1 MKYFEHFTV
10 GLEEEAPGRHIVTE
24 EEIIEFGTRW
34 DSQPFHV
41 DPEAAK
47 KSVFGGLVAS
57 SVHLFAIAIGLWN
70 RDTANDEERTAAVS
84 ALGFNN
90 MQLKRPA
97 RPGDELKS
105 KSVVLEAR
113 SSASKPQLGIVTFR
127 NEVTNQRG
135 EVVLA
140 FENSALVQKEALDQP
155 TENRAR

>member
-1 MKYFEHFTV
+1 MKYFEHFTL

-47 KSVFGGLVAS
+47 DSMFGGLVAC
-57 SVHLFAIAIGLWN
+57 SVHLFAMAIGLWN
-70 RDTANDEERTAAVS
+70 RATVNEEERTAAVS

-90 MQLKRPA
+90 MQLKTPA

-105 KSVVLEAR
+105 KSTVIERR
-113 SSASKPQLGIVTFR
+113 SSTSKPNLGIVTFR
-127 NEVTNQRG
+127 NEVTNQDD
-135 EVVLA
+135 VLVFS
-140 FENSALVQKEALDQP
+140 FENSALIRKEED
-155 TENRAR
+155 RAEVGGE

>member
-1 MKYFEHFTV
+1 MKYFEHFTL

-47 KSVFGGLVAS
+47 DSVFGGLVAC
-57 SVHLFAIAIGLWN
+57 SVHLFAMAIGLWN
-70 RDTANDEERTAAVS
+70 RATVNAEERTAAVS

-90 MQLKRPA
+90 MQLKTPA

-105 KSVVLEAR
+105 KSTVIERR
-113 SSASKPQLGIVTFR
+113 SSTSKPNLGIVTFR
-127 NEVTNQRG
+127 NEVTNQNG
-135 EVVLA
+135 ELVIVY
-140 FENSALVQKEALDQP
+140 ESAALIQKDPAEVGGG
-155 TENRAR
+155 

>member
-1 MKYFEHFTV
+1 MKYFEHFML
-10 GLEEEAPGRHIVTE
+10 GLEEDAPGRHIVTE

-47 KSVFGGLVAS
+47 ESVFGGLVAS

-70 RDTANDEERTAAVS
+70 RETANAEERTAAVS

-90 MQLKRPA
+90 MQLKTPA

-105 KSVVLEAR
+105 RSTVIERR
-113 SSASKPQLGIVTFR
+113 SSASKPHLGIVTFR
-127 NEVTNQRG
+127 NEVTNQDD
-135 EVVLA
+135 VLVFS
-140 FENSALVQKEALDQP
+140 FENSALIRKEEDP
-155 TENRAR
+155 VEVGGE

>member
-1 MKYFEHFTV
+1 MKYFEHFTL

-47 KSVFGGLVAS
+47 DSVFGGLVAC
-57 SVHLFAIAIGLWN
+57 SVHLFAMAIGLWN
-70 RDTANDEERTAAVS
+70 RATVNEEERTAAVS

-90 MQLKRPA
+90 MQLKTPA

-105 KSVVLEAR
+105 KSTVIERR
-113 SSASKPQLGIVTFR
+113 SSTSKPNLGIVTFR
-127 NEVTNQRG
+127 NEVTNQNG
-135 EVVLA
+135 ELVIVY
-140 FENSALVQKEALDQP
+140 ESAALIQKDPAEVGGG
-155 TENRAR
+155 